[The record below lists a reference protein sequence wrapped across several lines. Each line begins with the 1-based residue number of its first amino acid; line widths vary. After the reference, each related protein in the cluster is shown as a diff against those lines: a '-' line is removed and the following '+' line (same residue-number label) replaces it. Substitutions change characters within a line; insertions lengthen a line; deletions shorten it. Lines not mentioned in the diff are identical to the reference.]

1 MIDDR
6 LDGII
11 RSEITEQLQN
21 VQTKVALSAFWEKAR
36 KHAKGRRHIILQ
48 LITQHSN
55 VKRIPIPISALKANL
70 RQLFEMTMPPVENSE
85 DSYIWELEKYR
96 TLVLTKCWKN
106 ELNVGYVAKN
116 TPVVQIVNEVF
127 NEHSKYLYTC
137 FKDYIRIQVNA
148 MNTIEDINNN
158 RGALRL
164 PFVSTKK
171 DKKDKKHE
179 FVLRG
184 DAQNRAVDMDL
195 TKAAQGNI
203 AKIMNDQLEYIDS
216 KLKKR
221 QHAIDPTSRRRTR
234 T

>member
-1 MIDDR
+1 
-6 LDGII
+6 
-11 RSEITEQLQN
+11 
-21 VQTKVALSAFWEKAR
+21 
-36 KHAKGRRHIILQ
+36 
-48 LITQHSN
+48 
-55 VKRIPIPISALKANL
+55 
-70 RQLFEMTMPPVENSE
+70 
-85 DSYIWELEKYR
+85 
-96 TLVLTKCWKN
+96 
-106 ELNVGYVAKN
+106 
-116 TPVVQIVNEVF
+116 
-127 NEHSKYLYTC
+127 
-137 FKDYIRIQVNA
+137 